1 MQLDDQ
7 AIPFSLQGTDNQQY
21 ALSDYVLSDYADKVA
36 VAVIFSCNHCPYV
49 LAWEHRMMQIQA
61 DYADQ
66 GVQLV
71 LINANDAAKY
81 PTDSFPNMQA
91 HAAEKGFN
99 FPYLHDETQEVAAA
113 YGATRT
119 PEAFLFDSEGLLRY
133 HGAIDDNYE
142 EPSAVQQSY
151 LRDALDA
158 VLAGSTVEVAYTTPV
173 GCTIKW
179 K

>member
-1 MQLDDQ
+1 MQLNDQ
-7 AIPFSLQGTDNQQY
+7 AIPFSLPGTDNQQF
-21 ALSDYVLSDYADKVA
+21 ALSDYADKSA

-49 LAWEHRMMQIQA
+49 LAWEDRMIQIQA

-81 PTDSFPNMQA
+81 PTDSFPAMQA

-119 PEAFLFDSEGLLRY
+119 PEVFLFDGGGLLRY
-133 HGAIDDNYE
+133 HGTIDDSYE
-142 EPSAVQQSY
+142 DPGAVQTQY
-151 LRDALDA
+151 FRDALDA
-158 VLAGSTVEVAYTTPV
+158 VLAGSTPEVGYTPPV